1 MIDDIRLA
9 IGINQQFHHQLWCH
23 IVIERESA
31 AVSNLILDILDT
43 SLTQRGLDE
52 LTGISSL
59 AGYCPTSEGHM
70 LAFCIINQGV
80 MKNAEGREFQDRVC
94 KVLCE

>member
-1 MIDDIRLA
+1 MVKLLVYAYRKSDIIYHLY
-9 IGINQQFHHQLWCH
+9 
-23 IVIERESA
+23 SA
-31 AVSNLILDILDT
+31 LPIASEDGTLKKRMLKSPASGRVRAKT
-43 SLTQRGLDE
+43 GT

-94 KVLCE
+94 KALCE